1 MEKLNSLNNIN
12 KEESL
17 LSKLFNQA
25 CETARRE
32 FVAAN
37 KMYRKSKTILYRDA
51 MISNRRSYRLAK
63 RKAKDEY
70 NNEQKRDYII

>member
-1 MEKLNSLNNIN
+1 
-12 KEESL
+12 
-17 LSKLFNQA
+17 
-25 CETARRE
+25 
-32 FVAAN
+32 
-37 KMYRKSKTILYRDA
+37 MYRKSKTILYRDA

>member
-1 MEKLNSLNNIN
+1 LEKLNSLNNTNI
-12 KEESL
+12 EESL
-17 LSKLFNQA
+17 KANQA
-25 CETARRE
+25 CETAGRE

-37 KMYRKSKTILYRDA
+37 KMYRKSKTIQNRDA